1 MANNNLYI
9 NYLNSLI
16 SKVYKILPMKEEQNT
31 TTEAYISSLIFELHG
46 FENLL
51 NEYHNDA
58 RILTIICILE
68 SLKEPNISHGVYK
81 SEVFK
86 CISLIEQILR
96 G

>member
-31 TTEAYISSLIFELHG
+31 TTEAYI
-46 FENLL
+46 
-51 NEYHNDA
+51 
-58 RILTIICILE
+58 CILE
-68 SLKEPNISHGVYK
+68 SLKEPNISHEVYK